1 MDHRCS
7 VGDRWPLR
15 VPNRRK
21 RREDTQRA
29 SEKERTRNRRAELP
43 GAVLSYSLR
52 SSGNAAKRRRRRETD
67 PTVVS
72 LSRKICSLSLSP
84 LLPFPLDL
92 LSYSLALC
100 PSSRTQGSRGRKSRN
115 GSSSLDDARDSPV
128 PLLPLSL
135 THSTDLYR
143 PPSLICPRRW
153 TDTERLARSETLQHH
168 MTSTDFVG
176 S

>member
-1 MDHRCS
+1 MT
-7 VGDRWPLR
+7 VGLFEYLIEG
-15 VPNRRK
+15 K
-21 RREDTQRA
+21 EEKTHTA
-29 SEKERTRNRRAELP
+29 SERERENEKQESRTPWRRVILFVKILRQCGEEKEEEGNR
-43 GAVLSYSLR
+43 SN
-52 SSGNAAKRRRRRETD
+52 SGL
-67 PTVVS
+67 TVS
-72 LSRKICSLSLSP
+72 QDLLSLSP